1 MLDYAARYPEL
12 AASELLYVFSPPT
25 FNGRPQEPLI
35 NPLNGVPYPSTLG
48 PRARAADQLGTVRS
62 KLRALPTTSRSPGG
76 PALGEQEAFYQEV
89 LMRAPEENID
99 VDSVVRS
106 VAEIGGPEL
115 LALPFVVDQI
125 SYLRRVFMLPEP
137 VPLTGRFLGQAGGN
151 VLDQQSLA
159 EALIQTGQLTL
170 GPEAFTSPAAQAA
183 LAAALGGRAMSS
195 FFPIAGVPPGGSTP
209 FMPFGAPMTPF
220 LGGDSTFNAGLGG
233 VFGTLAQQAGQFF
246 LQQQAA
252 KQQEDLIKQQ
262 IKLLMA
268 QAAVP
273 VATPMGFA
281 GPLMG
286 PLLGGL
292 ATGVGAAGAE
302 GLINML
308 AGGPEAT
315 AFGAVAGGA
324 CCAPRGAVS
333 VSPMDAAGIYR
344 TGCGPCGSTQLITRN
359 RFFALRSDGTK
370 DLFVKVGK
378 VQSVSPRA
386 LNRFA
391 RRWAK
396 EARLTV
402 SARGSRAKGKRRPR

>member
-1 MLDYAARYPEL
+1 
-12 AASELLYVFSPPT
+12 
-25 FNGRPQEPLI
+25 
-35 NPLNGVPYPSTLG
+35 
-48 PRARAADQLGTVRS
+48 
-62 KLRALPTTSRSPGG
+62 
-76 PALGEQEAFYQEV
+76 
-89 LMRAPEENID
+89 MRAPEENID

-106 VAEIGGPEL
+106 IAEIGGPQL
-115 LALPFVVDQI
+115 LELPFVVDQI
-125 SYLRRVFMLPEP
+125 AFLRRVFMLPEP
-137 VPLTGRFLGQAGGN
+137 APLTGRFMGEAGGN
-151 VLDQQSLA
+151 VLDQQALA
-159 EALIQTGQLTL
+159 EALIRTGQLSL

-252 KQQEDLIKQQ
+252 KQQEELIKQQ

-292 ATGVGAAGAE
+292 ATGLGAAGAE
-302 GLINML
+302 GLISML

-324 CCAPRGAVS
+324 CCGPRGAAS
-333 VSPMDAAGIYR
+333 VSPMDAPGIYR
-344 TGCGPCGSTQLITRN
+344 TGCGPCGSKQLITRN

-378 VQSVSPRA
+378 VQSVSPRT

-396 EARLTV
+396 EAKL
-402 SARGSRAKGKRRPR
+402 AIGSRRSSSRRRYRRPR

>member
-25 FNGRPQEPLI
+25 FNSRPQEPII
-35 NPLNGVPYPSTLG
+35 NPLNGVPYASTLG
-48 PRARAADQLGTVRS
+48 PRARAADQLGTVRA
-62 KLRALPTTSRSPGG
+62 KLRALPTTTRSAGG

-106 VAEIGGPEL
+106 IAEIGGPQL

-125 SYLRRVFMLPEP
+125 AFLRRVFMLPEP
-137 VPLTGRFLGQAGGN
+137 GPLSGRMGEAGGN
-151 VLDQQSLA
+151 VLDQQALA
-159 EALIQTGQLTL
+159 EALIRTGQLSL

-183 LAAALGGRAMSS
+183 LAAALGGRSMSS

-209 FMPFGAPMTPF
+209 FMPFGAPTPF
-220 LGGDSTFNAGLGG
+220 LGGDSTFNTGLGG

-252 KQQEDLIKQQ
+252 KQQEELIKQQ

-286 PLLGGL
+286 PLLGGI

-308 AGGPEAT
+308 AGGGPEAT
-315 AFGAVAGGA
+315 AFGAVAGGG

-333 VSPMDAAGIYR
+333 VSPMDAPGIYR
-344 TGCGPCGSTQLITRN
+344 TGCGPCGSTQMITRN

-402 SARGSRAKGKRRPR
+402 SARSRAKGKRRPR